1 METVCDKIEAH
12 PSLGDVCGPATF
24 SKRGI
29 GSYMHSRNDNPD
41 YGISMMERGN
51 VKGSAGGNN
60 LTSSK
65 GTKDD
70 DYNSSSQAWSTIA
83 DPRAF
88 AELSNSW
95 DDPGDKVYKSFVS
108 FRKQHE

>member
-41 YGISMMERGN
+41 YGISMMER
-51 VKGSAGGNN
+51 
-60 LTSSK
+60 
-65 GTKDD
+65 
-70 DYNSSSQAWSTIA
+70 
-83 DPRAF
+83 
-88 AELSNSW
+88 EM
-95 DDPGDKVYKSFVS
+95 
-108 FRKQHE
+108 